1 MVTCLETSFQIKGTI
16 LLSTGHNHNGDF
28 VKEVWYCI
36 SLRKG
41 FLKGIVES
49 RHNKKSSKEVATTDI
64 DTGHVS
70 TSTNRTEDKKRKR
83 FGKPHEKNGLMEHR
97 EMKRVKK
104 HIPNNHRTNELRT
117 SSGDGFKR
125 TYKGRQYDRVKS
137 NKDPSERSGKTNKE
151 KYSKGPASG
160 FKRKMDSTNTRK
172 DAAASPR
179 PCTSSKSLEHK
190 KVGRKH

>member
-36 SLRKG
+36 SLCKG

-117 SSGDGFKR
+117 SGGDGFKR
-125 TYKGRQYDRVKS
+125 TYKGRQSRVKS